1 MTGERK
7 RSVLYDSTYIEIS
20 QGDEGGSTCQNVS
33 SIPKLRE
40 QGLETSHHCL
50 LGRIGLHQLNSFMAV
65 KWIPDYMPVNL
76 YWLIG
81 YIEKN

>member
-1 MTGERK
+1 MRGRG
-7 RSVLYDSTYIEIS
+7 VPYNSTYIEIF
-20 QGDEGGSTCQNVS
+20 QGDEGGNTYQNVS

-65 KWIPDYMPVNL
+65 NWMPDYMTVNL
-76 YWLIG
+76 YRLIG
-81 YIEKN
+81 SIEKN